1 MPTLPN
7 CLAAVRFAVASFLCF
22 SHHVGSLYG
31 ADNAVAVLNIA
42 GDVDGNAAI
51 KNGIYATLLI
61 CAFANDAVNEYG
73 LSYNEQLFG
82 SGDRN
87 LLYVRRGTISG
98 QKGRKNRTIMFG
110 RFGSMEVA
118 KRANVVR

>member
-1 MPTLPN
+1 MVL
-7 CLAAVRFAVASFLCF
+7 FLCSF
-22 SHHVGSLYG
+22 RHTISLYG
-31 ADNAVAVLNIA
+31 VNDVAVALKTA
-42 GDVDGNAAI
+42 TDVDVNSAI
-51 KNGIYATLLI
+51 KNGIDSMLLI
-61 CAFANDAVNEYG
+61 HEFDNNAADKYG
-73 LSYNEQLFG
+73 LSYNEHVCE